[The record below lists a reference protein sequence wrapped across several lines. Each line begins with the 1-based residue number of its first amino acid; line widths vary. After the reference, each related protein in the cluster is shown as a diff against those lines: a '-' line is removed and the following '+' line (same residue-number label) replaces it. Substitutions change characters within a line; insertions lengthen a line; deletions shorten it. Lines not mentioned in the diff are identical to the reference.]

1 MATDVPLPN
10 PDAAPVAA
18 IVAPAAAVAAPITT
32 ESNGFKYTISG
43 NTLLN
48 PEVIVAAVQRAT
60 TPKEAIDGINAEFQ
74 RVGFFL
80 TALRG
85 EVNGQDVTLSVIHGR
100 ISEIDFAPSLAPFYA
115 GLEGR
120 EDLTRSMVIRKS
132 TLAEGFAG
140 RQGLRPKVNFAAGS
154 QFGGSKMTVAEE
166 PIEGAKSWNAGLGFG
181 NLGSRFS
188 SRYLASANTAF
199 RPGGGLELTANHAQG
214 IPGLSPDTAGSSY
227 RNGGIGASI
236 VSPWGLYGFTH
247 SATTYRIGESAAPLY
262 PEGDIMTVG
271 INGTQLA
278 FADESSRW
286 LFTQSFSHTDNVVT
300 VFDGGFTITDQH
312 YDVLALGTSFNKT
325 FALFGLNAS
334 ANIGVTLQKGTSPR
348 TGTFVPQGDGVPDP
362 RFGLVQANFSYSQTL
377 PAGFSASFTLGG
389 QWADATVPQ
398 NQQWVLGGFGNL
410 TAYVP
415 AVLVGDSGTLA
426 RLSAF
431 SPPWVT
437 SGFTFT
443 GAAFLE
449 GGIVRS
455 HFTPALTPVTRGLAD
470 AGLSISANTGF
481 GTSLTLAYAWP
492 VSSRN
497 LDEKSLDSLAKANLY
512 FTVNQSF

>member
-1 MATDVPLPN
+1 MATDVPLPP

-18 IVAPAAAVAAPITT
+18 IVAPVETAPPITT
-32 ESNGFKYTISG
+32 TSNGFNYTITG

-60 TPKEAIDGINAEFQ
+60 TPREAIDGINAEFQ

-85 EVNGQDVTLSVIHGR
+85 EVAGQDVTLRVIHGR
-100 ISEIDFAPSLAPFYA
+100 IAETDFAESLAPFYA
-115 GLEGR
+115 GIEGR

-132 TLAEGFAG
+132 TLAEGFAA
-140 RQGLRPKVNFAAGS
+140 RQGMRPKVNFAAGS
-154 QFGGSKMTVAEE
+154 QFGGTKMTVVEE

-188 SRYLASANTAF
+188 SRYLASANGAW
-199 RPGGGLELTANHAQG
+199 RPGGGLELTANYAQG
-214 IPGLSPDTAGSSY
+214 IPGLSPDTAGASY
-227 RNGGIGASI
+227 RNGGFGATI
-236 VSPWGLYGFTH
+236 ISPWGLYGFSYT
-247 SATTYRIGESAAPLY
+247 STTYRIGESAAPLY

-271 INGTQLA
+271 ISGTQLA
-278 FADESSRW
+278 YADESTRW
-286 LFTQSFSHTDNVVT
+286 LFTQGFSHTDNVVT

-312 YDVLALGTSFNKT
+312 YDVLSLGTSVNKT

-334 ANIGVTLQKGTSPR
+334 TNLGVTLQKGTSPR
-348 TGTFVPQGDGVPDP
+348 EGTFLPQGDGVADP
-362 RFGLVQANFSYSQTL
+362 RFGLVQASFSYSQTL
-377 PAGFSASFTLGG
+377 PAGFTASLNISG
-389 QWADATVPQ
+389 QYADATVPQ

-415 AVLVGDSGTLA
+415 AVLVGDSGTLL

-431 SPPWVT
+431 SPPWVY

-443 GAAFLE
+443 GSAFFE
-449 GGIVRS
+449 GGIARS
-455 HFTPALTPVTRGLAD
+455 HFTPALTPTTRGLAD
-470 AGLSISANTGF
+470 AGLSVSGNTSF

-492 VSSRN
+492 VTSRN
-497 LDEKSLDSLAKANLY
+497 LDEKTLDSLAKANLY
-512 FTVNQSF
+512 FTLNQSF